1 MAICMRLR
9 ESTRGS
15 FLLAS
20 IWWTLY
26 FAPFSPAAEPSVS
39 ADPFSGPP
47 RSEVQQL
54 ADQRLF
60 DQQQQDERQLT
71 IRQANAFHV
80 RFAETVLPEMPW
92 DVTFQYSGPL
102 YRIGHQ
108 RQAHH
113 NAGRIANTL
122 HWLVV
127 GRGIVVFDFWIST
140 QPTTETV
147 TDTMIEGQKIFVNVT
162 HVNAN
167 RGLDAPLE
175 RLGGLS
181 VRQTLQKLNGPGPLE
196 RRNPAGKT
204 GQDRRLGGL

>member
-1 MAICMRLR
+1 MITRKRLLCSVVPAGVAIVALHAIVT
-9 ESTRGS
+9 S
-15 FLLAS
+15 
-20 IWWTLY
+20 
-26 FAPFSPAAEPSVS
+26 FAPLSPAAEPTVS

-47 RSEVQQL
+47 RSEAQQL
-54 ADQRLF
+54 ADRRLF
-60 DQQQQDERQLT
+60 DQQQQDERQIT

-127 GRGIVVFDFWIST
+127 GRGIVAFDFWIST

-147 TDTMIEGQKIFVNVT
+147 TDTMIEGQKIFVNVS

-167 RGLDAPLE
+167 RGLDAPLGG
-175 RLGGLS
+175 LGGLT
-181 VRQTLQKLNGPGPLE
+181 VRQTLAKLNKPWPAPPDGPGQPNRE
-196 RRNPAGKT
+196 
-204 GQDRRLGGL
+204 